1 MGLCCSKPRK
11 MGYIERLVQCEE
23 WKQAKLAEKYKVRPP
38 VNQHLWTEELLAI
51 VRNDTDITDSLAVDE
66 SLPTTQKGEMSICTP
81 EKEDNQRAE
90 PLVLDESTS
99 TVAMFWSS

>member
-1 MGLCCSKPRK
+1 MGICCSKPRK

-38 VNQHLWTEELLAI
+38 VNQHLWTEELLEI
-51 VRNDTDITDSLAVDE
+51 VRNYEDVDSLAVDE
-66 SLPTTQKGEMSICTP
+66 SLLTTETGEMSICTP
-81 EKEDNQRAE
+81 EIEDNQKAE
-90 PLVLDESTS
+90 PLVLDESSS